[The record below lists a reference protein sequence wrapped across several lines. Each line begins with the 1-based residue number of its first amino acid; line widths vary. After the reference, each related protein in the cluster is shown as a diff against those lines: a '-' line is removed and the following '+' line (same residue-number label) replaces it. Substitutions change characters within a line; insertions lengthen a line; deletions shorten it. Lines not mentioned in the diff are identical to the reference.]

1 MADIVSRTELISII
15 TRYAELLRQSLRI
28 DAIYLF
34 GSYATGK
41 ANRDS
46 DIDLL
51 VVSPDF
57 SDDLIENQ
65 LQLMRTRRQVDYRIE
80 PHHVLSN
87 ELDFNILFSIAQ
99 TEMQKII

>member
-1 MADIVSRTELISII
+1 MADIVSRTELINII
-15 TRYAELLRQSLRI
+15 SRYAELLRLSLRI

-41 ANRDS
+41 APQDS

-57 SDDLIENQ
+57 SDDLVENQ
-65 LQLMRTRRQVDYRIE
+65 MQLMRTRRQVDYRIE
-80 PHHVLSN
+80 PHPVLTN
-87 ELDFNILFSIAQ
+87 ELDSNILFSIAQ
-99 TEMQKII
+99 LEMQKII